1 MAKIEK
7 ALLGW
12 GLMTAGFYFVVLS
25 IIGIVSMSILASVF
39 GSFTQYA
46 PFFVLFILG
55 GIVTFIYGAKMYI
68 ENIEPIGKL
77 LLGLLGVATIL
88 FAFLVA
94 VAGLATVELGV
105 GIVILFMDLVVL
117 AMGLAFLRMGW
128 KISVF
133 RPLDSLIDSF
143 GKLVGLK

>member
-1 MAKIEK
+1 
-7 ALLGW
+7 
-12 GLMTAGFYFVVLS
+12 
-25 IIGIVSMSILASVF
+25 
-39 GSFTQYA
+39 
-46 PFFVLFILG
+46 
-55 GIVTFIYGAKMYI
+55 MYI